1 MPVPTVSPAQRNEC
15 MNLCSNGFRESCV
28 FAGLLVFSSQSIQ
41 AAYISEIEGNNSIS
55 TAQNVDA
62 AFDLS
67 YNVAIED
74 NQLINTSTRIP
85 HAEVHA
91 TGDGTADFY
100 SFTLTAGNEFRLDID
115 CGWVSDIDNGS
126 CTSTSQVDTYMV
138 LYTPAT
144 SPVGSVEID
153 SNDQS
158 PLPDTG
164 SWWEWPTTPDAA
176 LGSTLVSSDFSGL
189 WIVGVFGSS
198 SLSGVSGDYILNIS
212 VGGHELTSP
221 LPLPPTA
228 ILLVSGLL
236 PIFGASF
243 IKRRSVKKLVTLQP
257 STSTIPALSNKS
269 IVCLKRSFFTKAAYA
284 FSVVLTDAWPSRR

>member
-1 MPVPTVSPAQRNEC
+1 MPVLTVSPAQRNEC
-15 MNLCSNGFRESCV
+15 MNLCSYRFRANCV
-28 FAGLLVFSSQSIQ
+28 LAGLMVFFAQPIQ
-41 AAYISEIEGNNSIS
+41 AAYISEIEGNNAIS

-67 YNVAIED
+67 YNVAIE
-74 NQLINTSTRIP
+74 NSQLINTSTTIP
-85 HAEVHA
+85 HAEVHG

-100 SFTLTAGNEFRLDID
+100 SFTLTAGNEFWLDID
-115 CGWVSDIDNGS
+115 CGWASDIDNGS

-189 WIVGVFGSS
+189 WTVGVFGSS

-212 VGGHELTSP
+212 LGGHELTSP
-221 LPLPPTA
+221 IPVPPTA

-236 PIFGASF
+236 PIFGVSWS
-243 IKRRSVKKLVTLQP
+243 KRRCFNKFITSQP
-257 STSTIPALSNKS
+257 STSTAPAYPANQSL
-269 IVCLKRSFFTKAAYA
+269 A
-284 FSVVLTDAWPSRR
+284 

>member
-1 MPVPTVSPAQRNEC
+1 M
-15 MNLCSNGFRESCV
+15 
-28 FAGLLVFSSQSIQ
+28 VFSSQPLQ
-41 AAYISEIEGNNSIS
+41 AAYLSEIEGNNSIS

-67 YNVAIED
+67 YNVAIE
-74 NQLINTSTRIP
+74 NSQLINTSTTIP

-100 SFTLTAGNEFRLDID
+100 SFTLTAGNEYWLDID
-115 CGWVSDIDNGS
+115 CGWASDIDNGS

-144 SPVGSVEID
+144 SPVGSVEMD

-164 SWWEWPTTPDAA
+164 SLWEWPTTPDAA
-176 LGSTLVSSDFSGL
+176 LGSTLISSDFSGL
-189 WIVGVFGSS
+189 WTVGVFGSS

-212 VGGHELTSP
+212 VGGHELISP
-221 LPLPPTA
+221 VPLPPTA
-228 ILLVSGLL
+228 VLLVSGVL
-236 PIFGASF
+236 PIFGVSW
-243 IKRRSVKKLVTLQP
+243 IKRRWDKQFITSQP
-257 STSTIPALSNKS
+257 SAWAVPAHP
-269 IVCLKRSFFTKAAYA
+269 
-284 FSVVLTDAWPSRR
+284 TDQSSA